1 MPAQPSLRL
10 LIGRYTQDDAAGDPA
25 TGITVASFD
34 PENLEFT
41 VTGSAIAHNASFLA
55 FGPDKT
61 RLYAVQEEKP
71 GQVGTFAI
79 DADGNAP
86 TPLSSTSCGGDEPCF
101 LSLDASGQYLLGA
114 NYGSGNVS
122 VHRLTDNGLAD
133 NGIAGD
139 FCDLV
144 PLADAASG
152 PHAHMVLPVP
162 FSDTILTVDLGT
174 DTISTYALDLTT
186 GRLSL
191 LAASRLRPGTGPR
204 HVAFHPTGAFFY
216 LANEYD
222 NSVSV
227 CSYDAA
233 SGEVKE
239 LAVHEAAPM
248 PDGERNYPGGIV
260 ISPDGRH
267 VYVGN
272 RGHESI
278 TAFAVVDDGADL
290 RPAGRWG
297 SGGSWPRHLTFAPDG
312 RFLFCANQRAGSV
325 TAFQVDPAD
334 GRLIATNA
342 AISLPFPAHVLV
354 G

>member
-1 MPAQPSLRL
+1 
-10 LIGRYTQDDAAGDPA
+10 
-25 TGITVASFD
+25 
-34 PENLEFT
+34 
-41 VTGSAIAHNASFLA
+41 
-55 FGPDKT
+55 
-61 RLYAVQEEKP
+61 VQEEKP
-71 GQVGTFAI
+71 GQVATFAI
-79 DADGNAP
+79 DTDGNAL
-86 TPLSSTSCGGDEPCF
+86 TPLSSTSAGGDEPCF
-101 LSLDASGQYLLGA
+101 LALDASGQYLLGA

-122 VHRLTDNGLAD
+122 VHRLTAD
-133 NGIAGD
+133 GIAGE
-139 FCDLV
+139 FGDLV
-144 PLADAASG
+144 PLADAAADA
-152 PHAHMVLPVP
+152 HAHMVLPVP

-174 DTISTYALDLTT
+174 DTISTYTLDLTT

-191 LAASRLRPGTGPR
+191 LAAGRLRTGTGPR
-204 HVAFHPTGAFFY
+204 HVAFHPSGAFFY

-233 SGEVKE
+233 CGEVKE

-248 PDGERNYPGGIV
+248 PDGERSYPGGIV

-267 VYVGN
+267 VYVAN

-278 TAFAVVDDGADL
+278 TAFAVIDDGADL

-325 TAFQVDPAD
+325 TAFQVDPAE
-334 GRLIATNA
+334 GRLTAIGA